1 MKKKKESQNPKFK
14 FFIQFNFYFKQKMPG
29 TLLVKPQY
37 ARLTHDT
44 ETFARMDPFC
54 TIKIGNKS
62 QSTAVCENG
71 GKNPNWGSSSLSFPI
86 TSEDVVNIEIWD
98 KDLASNND
106 LIGQGSLSLSSIT
119 SAGLNPSLTCS
130 LSYKGKPAGDVYIQ
144 FEWYADAAPKKEQPT
159 QAGFQQYPPQF
170 PPAYGAPGYQQPGY
184 PQPGYPQ
191 PGYQQP
197 GYQQPAPGYQQPA
210 PGYQQP
216 APGYQ

>member
-1 MKKKKESQNPKFK
+1 
-14 FFIQFNFYFKQKMPG
+14 MPG
-29 TLLVKPQY
+29 TLLAKPQY

-54 TIKIGNKS
+54 TIKIGSQS

-98 KDLASNND
+98 KDLTSNND

-159 QAGFQQYPPQF
+159 QADFSNTLHNSHLPTEHQAINNQATHSQDIHSHSQDINSQDINSQHQ
-170 PPAYGAPGYQQPGY
+170 AINNQHQAINNLHQVINNQ
-184 PQPGYPQ
+184 
-191 PGYQQP
+191 
-197 GYQQPAPGYQQPA
+197 
-210 PGYQQP
+210 
-216 APGYQ
+216 